1 MRKDGDFMSIRT
13 LAAWKLYTGRT
24 GETDI
29 SSFLNVGDIV
39 SEDLAY
45 SLMDI
50 STENTPSVSY
60 FQTAE
65 PFGYCYD
72 LGAALRPIFATF
84 AESGGIWRY
93 YGHCF
98 QFETINRY

>member
-1 MRKDGDFMSIRT
+1 MSIRT
-13 LAAWKLYTGRT
+13 LVAWELYSERT

-29 SSFLNVGDIV
+29 SSFLNVGDIA
-39 SEDLAY
+39 SEDLVY
-45 SLMDI
+45 SLMGI
-50 STENTPSVSY
+50 SPEDMPPVSY

-72 LGAALRPIFATF
+72 LGVALRPIFATF
-84 AESGGIWRY
+84 AKCSGIWRY

-98 QFETINRY
+98 QFETINKY

>member
-1 MRKDGDFMSIRT
+1 MSTRT
-13 LAAWKLYTGRT
+13 LAAWELYSERT
-24 GETDI
+24 GEKDI

-39 SEDLAY
+39 SSDLAY
-45 SLMDI
+45 SLMDVQPE
-50 STENTPSVSY
+50 STPPVSY

-65 PFGYCYD
+65 PFGYFYD
-72 LGAALRPIFATF
+72 LGAVLRPIFATF

>member
-1 MRKDGDFMSIRT
+1 MSIRT
-13 LAAWKLYTGRT
+13 LAAWELYSERT
-24 GETDI
+24 GEKDI

-39 SEDLAY
+39 SSDLVY
-45 SLMDI
+45 SLMNVQP
-50 STENTPSVSY
+50 EGTPTVSY

-65 PFGYCYD
+65 PFDYRYD
-72 LGAALRPIFATF
+72 LGAILRPIFATF
-84 AESGGIWRY
+84 AEFDDIWRY